1 MELPIVPSGKYEGK
15 SVLDLMSDPS
25 TVEWYKQQVWF
36 RTSKK
41 WAPIYNIVVNQQL
54 PNQSQKTPAHN
65 KLQNMFL
72 DKCNQDSFIK
82 QLTGNRLDIMNTKI
96 KKLYADEEF
105 ISIFGIKEVAN
116 LNIDTDEVIVKFED
130 KYNWDLVL
138 YNERYEDIDIEI
150 PSDYIDFDYKTI
162 IEKYLSYDRYEYGT
176 YISGGYRADKKF
188 LSIRGTVSIYN
199 KITTCCELKP
209 LLGDDYPC
217 VLRKLNTQIELTRKD
232 KINFGSS
239 GLRYVLIVGT
249 FQSESATKEQLIE
262 IFKQSNIWVVFTDEI
277 FSQPIKQDTLEQDT
291 LERVKQL
298 EEQLFQAVEKNK
310 TLELEIAAL
319 KVKKTKPINE
329 YFVKS

>member
-82 QLTGNRLDIMNTKI
+82 QLTGNRLDRFNRQI

-105 ISIFGIKEVAN
+105 IRIFGINEAPDLEVS
-116 LNIDTDEVIVKFED
+116 TDKVIVKFED

-138 YNERYEDIDIEI
+138 YGENHRSIDIDI
-150 PSDYIDFDYKTI
+150 PSEYTDFDFKNI
-162 IEKYLSYDRYEYGT
+162 IEKYLSCACRDYRIHT
-176 YISGGYRADKKF
+176 YISQSITKKCIVFGGVGRDFYNQY
-188 LSIRGTVSIYN
+188 VS
-199 KITTCCELKP
+199 TCCELKP

-232 KINFGSS
+232 KTFTDYVI
-239 GLRYVLIVGT
+239 RCVLIVGT

-262 IFKQSNIWVVFTDEI
+262 IFKQSNIRVVFTDEI
-277 FSQPIKQDTLEQDT
+277 FSQPIKQDTLE
-291 LERVKQL
+291 RAKQL